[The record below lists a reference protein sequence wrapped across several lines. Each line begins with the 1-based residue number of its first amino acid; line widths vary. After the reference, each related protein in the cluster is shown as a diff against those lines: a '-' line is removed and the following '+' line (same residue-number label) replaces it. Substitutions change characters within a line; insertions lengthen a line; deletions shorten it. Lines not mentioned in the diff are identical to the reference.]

1 MVVENMLVVT
11 YKYQNINNNL
21 IIIIMKKI
29 NFTALQIATNIKK
42 DEYIKK
48 DIREE
53 LANAMYQ
60 NARGIGYMALA
71 MKIYKS
77 DGEVE
82 LDDKE
87 FKLLKDFGQGFPL
100 FYQDALGLLE
110 EEKK

>member
-1 MVVENMLVVT
+1 
-11 YKYQNINNNL
+11 
-21 IIIIMKKI
+21 
-29 NFTALQIATNIKK
+29 
-42 DEYIKK
+42 
-48 DIREE
+48 
-53 LANAMYQ
+53 MYQ

-77 DGEVE
+77 DGDVE

>member
-1 MVVENMLVVT
+1 
-11 YKYQNINNNL
+11 
-21 IIIIMKKI
+21 MKKI
-29 NFTALQIATNIKK
+29 NFAALQLATSIKK
-42 DEYIKK
+42 DEFVTK
-48 DIREE
+48 DVRED

-87 FKLLKDFGQGFPL
+87 FKLLQDFGQGFPL
-100 FYQDALGLLE
+100 YLQDALGFLDE
-110 EEKK
+110 VK